1 MPNQESSKWASLLR
15 SNMNLKDLGT
25 SREVPKTF
33 HKGGDFTARGTSK
46 RNSE

>member
-15 SNMNLKDLGT
+15 SNMKVKDLGT

-33 HKGGDFTARGTSK
+33 HKGGDFTARGKSK
-46 RNSE
+46 LSSE